1 MIFSRLASLMY
12 FRNKLIHSYE
22 IKTIKQK
29 EKNGLVIKTIV
40 WIIGVIGFIVS
51 VTTLNFW

>member
-1 MIFSRLASLMY
+1 MILSRLASLMY

-29 EKNGLVIKTIV
+29 EKNGLVIKAIV
-40 WIIGVIGFIVS
+40 WIIGVIGFVVS
-51 VTTLNFW
+51 ERTQNFW

>member
-1 MIFSRLASLMY
+1 M
-12 FRNKLIHSYE
+12 HSYE

-51 VTTLNFW
+51 VTTQNFW

>member
-51 VTTLNFW
+51 VTTQNFW